1 MGQDPPPKNGY
12 ERRKQRKRAQILAA
26 ATEILRRQGISRV
39 SVAQIADHAGV
50 SQVTIYN
57 HFGDKAGLVEA
68 VLVGVAEQRIEAYRE
83 ILKAD
88 APWSERLARVV
99 RDKRRLLRDF
109 HGEYMPTMY
118 RQYPEIVARLRD
130 MQLTA
135 RDSLTIPFLEEGRKL
150 GCVPAGVTNEVVMSY
165 LEVVMRGFD
174 SSPDVVDR
182 IAEDPKIFDQIHD
195 LILYGLVR
203 RDGESMERSSP

>member
-1 MGQDPPPKNGY
+1 MGQDPPPPNGY

-26 ATEILRRQGISRV
+26 ATEIFRRQGISRV

-99 RDKRRLLRDF
+99 RDKRRLLRDLEIPVDIIVVGQAF
-109 HGEYMPTMY
+109 AERYGDIPGSVL
-118 RQYPEIVARLRD
+118 YPAFR
-130 MQLTA
+130 
-135 RDSLTIPFLEEGRKL
+135 EGT
-150 GCVPAGVTNEVVMSY
+150 V
-165 LEVVMRGFD
+165 
-174 SSPDVVDR
+174 
-182 IAEDPKIFDQIHD
+182 
-195 LILYGLVR
+195 LYG
-203 RDGESMERSSP
+203 